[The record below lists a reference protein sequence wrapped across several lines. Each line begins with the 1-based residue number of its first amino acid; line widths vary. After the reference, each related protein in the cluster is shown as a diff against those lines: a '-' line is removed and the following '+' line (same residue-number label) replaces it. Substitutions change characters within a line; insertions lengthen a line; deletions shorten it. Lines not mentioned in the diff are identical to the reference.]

1 MAKRVSAGNIC
12 PHCGFIVGRKCPMC
26 KRPGVL
32 VIDPK
37 KVLKDPE
44 ALKKLREENK

>member
-1 MAKRVSAGNIC
+1 MARTTSGNIC
-12 PHCGFIVGRKCPMC
+12 PHCGFVVGRKCPMC
-26 KRPGVL
+26 KRKGVL
-32 VIDPK
+32 VKNPS